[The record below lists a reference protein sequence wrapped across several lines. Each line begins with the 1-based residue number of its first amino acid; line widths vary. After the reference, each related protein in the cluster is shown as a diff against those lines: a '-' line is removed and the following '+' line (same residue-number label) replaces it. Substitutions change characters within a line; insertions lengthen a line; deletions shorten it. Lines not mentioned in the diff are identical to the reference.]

1 MYSPKFEDDFFR
13 NIPNKH
19 KNIYLKF
26 LLRNLGLF
34 AETEKNES
42 RQKFLYFLISGEG
55 LNVAKTNG
63 ALILYNDENLN
74 NN

>member
-1 MYSPKFEDDFFR
+1 MYTPKFEDDFFR

-34 AETEKNES
+34 AETEQNEE
-42 RQKFLYFLISGEG
+42 RKKFIYFLISAEG
-55 LNVAKTNG
+55 LNVAKQNG
-63 ALILYNDENLN
+63 ALIMYSDLEKGA
-74 NN
+74 